1 MSSQW
6 EWSVSD
12 LNYTRITVLEVPS
25 WNFRFLKDE
34 DAKRRIIRYVSVDLA
49 FRHSYLEMLLRLM
62 QNSWVMVD
70 WVARC
75 ASSCVGVCNLC
86 FALIRESEKFNLGN
100 CTKYWMNVQKE
111 TKQHTILET
120 SGIFDF
126 VSFWNFLVYYVII
139 SKKYSLTLQFCAALL
154 VQNYYFLNHEEQQAK
169 NTFEN
174 RFSIPLRFI

>member
-34 DAKRRIIRYVSVDLA
+34 DAKRRIIRYVSVDLV

-62 QNSWVMVD
+62 QNSWVMVN

-100 CTKYWMNVQKE
+100 CTKYWMNAQKE
-111 TKQHTILET
+111 SKQHTILET
-120 SGIFDF
+120 SGIFDTPILRR
-126 VSFWNFLVYYVII
+126 VAGT
-139 SKKYSLTLQFCAALL
+139 KLL
-154 VQNYYFLNHEEQQAK
+154 FFFNYQEQQAK
-169 NTFEN
+169 TTFEN
-174 RFSIPLRFI
+174 RFSIPLRFIYK